1 MSFHH
6 CEGLERLV
14 SLPTIIDWGLA
25 RTTEA
30 YCGETPNHQSWG
42 STLGILEQIRQGGGA
57 EECGGLVYNN
67 REPPY
72 GGGHKVCN
80 LAPPQGAQKGRGRGE
95 WATELVTHLR
105 CSIYI

>member
-42 STLGILEQIRQGGGA
+42 STLGILEQIRQGGGGQRSVGDWCIIT
-57 EECGGLVYNN
+57 ENPHMVGVTRCTTL
-67 REPPY
+67 RPHKEP
-72 GGGHKVCN
+72 
-80 LAPPQGAQKGRGRGE
+80 RRGE
-95 WATELVTHLR
+95 EEVSGPR
-105 CSIYI
+105 S